1 MNKFKTGDLVWF
13 FDIRKTAL
21 TRATVHDIKGNLYSL
36 RFSEP
41 VYNEDGQI
49 VQQREIEVLK
59 TEDVLFASE
68 KEAWVNVIA
77 TTEARR
83 AYASRAH
90 LQAEGE
96 LIRTSKVLRA
106 ARSAMMRIVTEEHP
120 EDQID
125 CCDFDCK
132 RCEFGAL
139 SYCGPEQQATRAKQ
153 VAELKAA
160 QAEKGSQK

>member
-1 MNKFKTGDLVWF
+1 MEKFKIGDSVWF

-21 TRATVHDIKGNLYSL
+21 TRATVHDIKGNLYRL

-90 LQAEGE
+90 QQAEGE

-106 ARSAMMRIVTEEHP
+106 ARNAMMRIVTAEHP
-120 EDQID
+120 EDQVVD

-153 VAELKAA
+153 IAELSIVRE
-160 QAEKGSQK
+160 Q

>member
-139 SYCGPEQQATRAKQ
+139 SYCGPEQQAIRAKQ

>member
-1 MNKFKTGDLVWF
+1 MQDVKD
-13 FDIRKTAL
+13 
-21 TRATVHDIKGNLYSL
+21 NLYRL

-96 LIRTSKVLRA
+96 LIRTTKVLRA
-106 ARSAMMRIVTEEHP
+106 AKSALLQIVTAEHP
-120 EDQID
+120 EDDQVD

-139 SYCGPEQQATRAKQ
+139 SYCGPEQQTIRAKQ
-153 VAELKAA
+153 VAELKAS
-160 QAEKGSQK
+160 QAEKGSHK